1 MNERERKQ
9 LENMGLLYKRPMPQA
24 VPYYMRDDSE
34 YPEQLRVS
42 FEDGKTAIYDLRVE
56 QPAPQVVKSIE
67 IIRKMK
73 TTTVG
78 YEYKPRRRTRK

>member
-1 MNERERKQ
+1 MNNRERKW
-9 LENMGLLYKRPMPQA
+9 LEDEGLLFKRPMPQV
-24 VPYYMRDDSE
+24 VPYYLHDDSE
-34 YPEQLRVS
+34 YPEQLRAS

-78 YEYKPRRRTRK
+78 YEYKPRRRARK

>member
-1 MNERERKQ
+1 MEAI
-9 LENMGLLYKRPMPQA
+9 KRPKEMPQV
-24 VPYYMRDDSE
+24 VPYYMNDDSE

-42 FEDGKTAIYDLRVE
+42 FEDGKTAIYDLRTK

-78 YEYKPRRRTRK
+78 YEYKPRRRARK